1 MLDAAT
7 QKRSRRAAP
16 EVRQQDILDAA
27 LAEFTRHGF
36 AEARVEDIAR
46 GAAVSKG
53 TVYLYYPTKQ
63 ALFEALVRRDIGPR
77 VAVVSEFLGNYN
89 GPLAPALL
97 NIVTILAAMIDSG
110 NLPVYPRL
118 LVAEAGRFPELIAF
132 YRREVIGR
140 TLAALS
146 GLFERAM
153 ERGEIAR
160 EDPVMLAHL
169 FIAPGLKAALWALV
183 FASSEEVPLPA
194 SSYLATHVR
203 LFLKGLA
210 NA

>member
-1 MLDAAT
+1 MSDTAAL
-7 QKRSRRAAP
+7 KRSRRAAP

-77 VAVVSEFLGNYN
+77 VAMVSAFLDGYH
-89 GPLAPALL
+89 GPLEPALT
-97 NIVTILAAMIDSG
+97 NIVSLLAAMIDSG
-110 NLPVYPRL
+110 SLPVYPRL
-118 LVAEAGRFPELIAF
+118 LLAEAGRFPELVAF
-132 YRREVIGR
+132 YRREVVGR
-140 TLAALS
+140 MLTALA
-146 GLFERAM
+146 GVFERAM
-153 ERGEIAR
+153 ERGEIRR
-160 EDPVMLAHL
+160 EDPAVLAHL
-169 FIAPGLKAALWALV
+169 FVAPGLKAALWALI
-183 FASSEEVPLPA
+183 FAPIEDAPLPA
-194 SSYLATHVR
+194 QTYLSTHVR
-203 LFLKGLA
+203 LFLKGLE